1 MIRIEHV
8 NKVIDKKC
16 ILENINLTLPDTGF
30 ILIKGDNGAG
40 KSTLLNLIGVLE
52 KPTSG
57 NIFYNNTNLTLL
69 NEEKLTTFREEYISF
84 IFQDPN
90 LFANFTALEN
100 INITNKNNL
109 NEVINFLDIKD
120 LLNKKAKVL
129 SGGEQQRIAIARAIL
144 KDSPVLLADEPTG
157 ALDLEMKT
165 NLFSYLKKISK
176 EKLVIIISH
185 DTNLASFLADIIIE
199 INDGKISNIINK
211 NNILEENHKHIYHNQ
226 FKALNFTL
234 KNLYQNK
241 VRLIFSSFIF
251 IITLTLLLLSTSL
264 SSLNYNK
271 IHEDTMNLENDTLFI
286 FNKNNGPFFNDED
299 VTYLKNTI
307 NQDFIIGKLL
317 VFDSTFFINNVYKRP
332 NLYLSIIPINNFAY
346 FDISNLD
353 HIDYGRYPTKDN
365 EIVISSY
372 LADLAIS
379 NGFLLNDGFIYKPT
393 NYQALVTENKEIDLG
408 GKPVYIVGI
417 FDLGL
422 EEQYGYLKEI
432 DDYYRLTT
440 RQKAEYYIYG
450 DKVLNNAANVYV
462 TDGFWNYF
470 NDIPNS
476 YIINKKIY
484 TYIKDKQIRDKVFA
498 NFPIEDS
505 EFTIATNYSPIIIV
519 LKDIINRFVDIFKVI
534 SIILGIFT
542 ILLLIN
548 YTLNSIFLHQK
559 DIAILKNLGIK
570 EKQINTLFITELLF
584 LTLFSFIIS
593 FIIFLVSRLIINN
606 IASNFITF
614 KINILPINIIN
625 ILAIFLGILLF
636 IFLVSFIIKKK
647 IKKLSPQKIYKT
659 N

>member
-1 MIRIEHV
+1 M
-8 NKVIDKKC
+8 
-16 ILENINLTLPDTGF
+16 
-30 ILIKGDNGAG
+30 
-40 KSTLLNLIGVLE
+40 
-52 KPTSG
+52 
-57 NIFYNNTNLTLL
+57 
-69 NEEKLTTFREEYISF
+69 
-84 IFQDPN
+84 
-90 LFANFTALEN
+90 
-100 INITNKNNL
+100 
-109 NEVINFLDIKD
+109 
-120 LLNKKAKVL
+120 
-129 SGGEQQRIAIARAIL
+129 
-144 KDSPVLLADEPTG
+144 
-157 ALDLEMKT
+157 
-165 NLFSYLKKISK
+165 
-176 EKLVIIISH
+176 
-185 DTNLASFLADIIIE
+185 
-199 INDGKISNIINK
+199 
-211 NNILEENHKHIYHNQ
+211 
-226 FKALNFTL
+226 
-234 KNLYQNK
+234 
-241 VRLIFSSFIF
+241 
-251 IITLTLLLLSTSL
+251 
-264 SSLNYNK
+264 
-271 IHEDTMNLENDTLFI
+271 
-286 FNKNNGPFFNDED
+286 
-299 VTYLKNTI
+299 
-307 NQDFIIGKLL
+307 
-317 VFDSTFFINNVYKRP
+317 
-332 NLYLSIIPINNFAY
+332 
-346 FDISNLD
+346 
-353 HIDYGRYPTKDN
+353 
-365 EIVISSY
+365 
-372 LADLAIS
+372 
-379 NGFLLNDGFIYKPT
+379 LNDGFIYKPT

-647 IKKLSPQKIYKT
+647 IKKKKKKKIYKT